1 MQHNNEDQFR
11 SLRTKNIKIWR
22 KNIISFHKKKEN
34 KNAGNNFHMKWNF
47 FKNCLPGIMHLLEL
61 KKLQEAE
68 SILISWIS
76 IELEFFFLIALG

>member
-1 MQHNNEDQFR
+1 
-11 SLRTKNIKIWR
+11 
-22 KNIISFHKKKEN
+22 
-34 KNAGNNFHMKWNF
+34 
-47 FKNCLPGIMHLLEL
+47 MHLLEL